1 MTSFSINVK
10 SEKEDKRIPI
20 AVASDVMFDIQLL
33 LTHIGESFISAE
45 FGSNDRPA
53 DPLTERFT
61 LYIDPES
68 GGISFRTSPG
78 GGQSALTDKAMKMLV
93 TVLERMGSGSGTY
106 WMEDTFDDPCYRSMI
121 LYDLIRLSEH
131 VSAER
136 GYTLMFGSDGAGTKF
151 TPMDVEKAKT
161 FLEKNSRSA
170 QGSVAGILNSV
181 VSKRNVPVYG
191 FTVGNEKVKISF
203 RRDRENDASKYAN
216 HPVTVKGTL
225 KYSVNGELQ
234 EVSDVV
240 SVEPFDKKAFA
251 HMISAER
258 DIPLAKP
265 LEASVSYDN
274 NTATWKLSYPDL
286 GISVTDNEWD
296 AAVAKFHDYF
306 VFLFD
311 NYSSKDDNGSSEEEK
326 EVKASLN
333 SLTMKAE

>member
-1 MTSFSINVK
+1 
-10 SEKEDKRIPI
+10 
-20 AVASDVMFDIQLL
+20 MFDIQLL
-33 LTHIGESFISAE
+33 LTHIGESFISEE
-45 FGSNDRPA
+45 FGSHDRPD

-78 GGQSALTDKAMKMLV
+78 KGQSTLTDKAMRMLI

-106 WMEDTFDDPCYRSMI
+106 WMEDTFNDPCYRSMI

-131 VSAER
+131 VSVER

-151 TPMDVEKAKT
+151 TPMDVEKART

-170 QGSVAGILNSV
+170 QGSVTGMLNSV

-191 FTVGNEKVKISF
+191 FTVGNERVKISF
-203 RRDRENDASKYAN
+203 RRDAEDAASKYAGR
-216 HPVTVKGTL
+216 PVTVKGTL

-240 SVEPFDKKAFA
+240 SAEPFDKKTFT

-258 DIPLAKP
+258 DIQLAKP
-265 LEASVSYDN
+265 LEASVSYDGN
-274 NTATWKLSYPDL
+274 AWKLSYPDL
-286 GISVTDNEWD
+286 GISVTNNEWD
-296 AAVAKFHDYF
+296 TAVAEFHDYF

-311 NYSSKDDNGSSEEEK
+311 NYSSKDDNELSEEEK

-333 SLTMKAE
+333 SLTTKAE